1 MFLNYRNL
9 IFIIH
14 FKQCVVQRNPGA
26 PPEIHPYS
34 VWFNGIQVHPRKSI
48 HIAYGSTES
57 RCTPGNPEKIPP
69 DPGSKAPE
77 TPKHRPIFSLY
88 CG

>member
-34 VWFNGIQVHPRKSI
+34 VWFNGIQVHPRKS
-48 HIAYGSTES
+48 GKNS
-57 RCTPGNPEKIPP
+57 P
-69 DPGSKAPE
+69 
-77 TPKHRPIFSLY
+77 RPRI
-88 CG
+88 